1 MPLDLITKSCRSCA
15 LTLPNDGQED
25 NQISC
30 FKPGRPCEAIREVL
44 NQHMKLLTDERLH
57 INSFSLDIT
66 DSDMEDA
73 ISLRAMMK

>member
-1 MPLDLITKSCRSCA
+1 MPVELIAISCRSCA
-15 LTLPNDGQED
+15 LTLPNDEQED